1 MPAQRLGCRES
12 FRGCE
17 DGPPL
22 PPDRELLSPYGFRKL
37 RIFGIFRRKTQR
49 PECPDRSVPPQ
60 SFPAPAAAPAPAA
73 VAAGDTPLT
82 APMPGKVSKIVAKAG
97 DAVKKGDVV
106 LMLEAMKMQNEIA
119 APVDGTVKSINVDV
133 NENVKPGQIM
143 AVIG

>member
-1 MPAQRLGCRES
+1 MRKFKVNVNGVAYTVEVAEEGVVAAAPVAAAPVAAPA
-12 FRGCE
+12 
-17 DGPPL
+17 PAP
-22 PPDRELLSPYGFRKL
+22 
-37 RIFGIFRRKTQR
+37 
-49 PECPDRSVPPQ
+49 VAV
-60 SFPAPAAAPAPAA
+60 PAPAAAPAPAPAPAA

-119 APVDGTVKSINVDV
+119 APVDGTVKSINVNV

>member
-1 MPAQRLGCRES
+1 M
-12 FRGCE
+12 
-17 DGPPL
+17 
-22 PPDRELLSPYGFRKL
+22 KNL
-37 RIFGIFRRKTQR
+37 RITVNGTAYDVQV
-49 PECPDRSVPPQ
+49 EELGGS
-60 SFPAPAAAPAPAA
+60 SAPVAAAPAPAA

>member
-1 MPAQRLGCRES
+1 M
-12 FRGCE
+12 
-17 DGPPL
+17 
-22 PPDRELLSPYGFRKL
+22 RK
-37 RIFGIFRRKTQR
+37 FKVNVNGVAYTVEVAEEGVVAAA
-49 PECPDRSVPPQ
+49 PVAAAPVAAPT
-60 SFPAPAAAPAPAA
+60 PAPVAAPAPAA

-97 DAVKKGDVV
+97 DTVKKGDVV

>member
-1 MPAQRLGCRES
+1 M
-12 FRGCE
+12 
-17 DGPPL
+17 
-22 PPDRELLSPYGFRKL
+22 RK
-37 RIFGIFRRKTQR
+37 FKVNVNGVAYTVEVAEEGVVAAA
-49 PECPDRSVPPQ
+49 PVAAAPVAA
-60 SFPAPAAAPAPAA
+60 PAPAPVAAPAPAA

-97 DAVKKGDVV
+97 DTVKKGDVV

-119 APVDGTVKSINVDV
+119 APVDGTVKSINVNV

>member
-1 MPAQRLGCRES
+1 M
-12 FRGCE
+12 
-17 DGPPL
+17 
-22 PPDRELLSPYGFRKL
+22 RK
-37 RIFGIFRRKTQR
+37 FKVNVNGVAYTVEVAEEGVVAAA
-49 PECPDRSVPPQ
+49 PVAAAPVAA
-60 SFPAPAAAPAPAA
+60 PAPAPVAAPAPAVAPAPAA

-97 DAVKKGDVV
+97 DTVKKGDVV

-119 APVDGTVKSINVDV
+119 APVDGTVKSINVNV